1 MATRYLLLA
10 LCIGACSSNNNT
22 PSSKKGVEP
31 AQPIALAQH
40 TSTLSEMLVTSYW
53 KSEDTQKAAE
63 LFAGQE
69 YQAARDLFAAAST
82 KTSDLSVRQ
91 ALMVSICDAK
101 LGNHE
106 AAAKGFEKA
115 LAIMPDL
122 ANFLHFS
129 AARSYFFAHQ
139 SDKSMSHARAVEST
153 SIHGAD
159 AELLVGDLLRAQNNA
174 QSTYEHYKHYLE
186 SRKNPIRIPE
196 ARFRMAQAASNMEK
210 HLDAATILQ
219 QITIEAPLTRWA
231 ARASELLK
239 KTIEKLSESE
249 RKSVESFSAQQH
261 ITRAQVYYRNMRN
274 EKSEAGFT
282 AALQAPGLTEAMHC
296 DASYHLA
303 NSVYKQRNRTK
314 AAPLFLAAL
323 KSCEKSG
330 NGDLYVKAAYQG
342 GRSFATLGQRE
353 KAIEL
358 YSLIESKHPEHSYA
372 DDARVLRAEEYEKLG
387 DSKKVD
393 KLLVSIP
400 DKYPKGD
407 MAAESLWR
415 LAWRAYKA
423 KNYKQAIK
431 SLQKQVDLSAEGADL
446 GAEGQAL
453 YWLARSQGKLG
464 KSNASLAAYRQVI
477 KDYPLSYYSLL
488 ALNRLRESHPDV
500 FQEVKAE
507 IASAPDGENDGSF
520 QFRQREEYKSDGFAR
535 AIEFLRLGLPSPAS
549 AELARLGFTAPKGR
563 ERLRDEDA
571 IDRTWAVAY
580 LQHSIGN
587 FGRAL
592 WSTRWHVQDFKS
604 HWPVAGWRERW
615 TIAYPPGYLE
625 LIEKHASA
633 QSIPTELVLSF
644 VREESSFDP
653 HTESF
658 ANAIGLSQLIMPTAR
673 RFAKGTGIVVNRES
687 LRDPDSNIQI
697 GTRFMSFLL
706 QKWDNQLSLVPPSY
720 NAGEGAVAKWMKKRS
735 AWDRDAFA
743 EEIPYDETRR
753 YSKRVLSSYF
763 TYRYLLHGEIP
774 VMPNQFTPAAAQ

>member
-1 MATRYLLLA
+1 MGQTVNSPAIWDQTSNWNTFAGSVVLVIGMATRYLLLA
-10 LCIGACSSNNNT
+10 LCIGACSSNSDT
-22 PSSKKGVEP
+22 PSSNKGVEP
-31 AQPIALAQH
+31 AKPIVLTRH
-40 TSTLSEMLVTSYW
+40 SGGLSDMLVTSYW
-53 KSEDTQKAAE
+53 KSADSRKAAE

-69 YQAARDLFAAAST
+69 YQAARDLFAATSA
-82 KTSDLSVRQ
+82 KTSDLSARR

-101 LGNHE
+101 LGDHK
-106 AAAKGFEKA
+106 AAAKGYEKA
-115 LAIMPDL
+115 LVIMPDL
-122 ANFLHFS
+122 SNFLHFS
-129 AARSYFFAHQ
+129 AARSHFFAHQ
-139 SDKSMSHARAVEST
+139 SAQSMSHARAVESA

-159 AELLVGDLLRAQNNA
+159 AALLIGDLLRAQNRPEA
-174 QSTYEHYKHYLE
+174 TYKHYKHYLE
-186 SRKNPIRIPE
+186 SRKSPIRSPE

-210 HLDAATILQ
+210 HLDAAKNLQ

-231 ARASELLK
+231 SRASKLLGTTLK
-239 KTIEKLSESE
+239 KLSESD
-249 RKSVESFSAQQH
+249 KSTIKSLSAQQH
-261 ITRAQVYYRNMRN
+261 ITRAQVYYRKMRN
-274 EKSEAGFT
+274 EKSEASFA
-282 AALQAPGLTEAMHC
+282 AALEAPELTEAMHC
-296 DASYHLA
+296 NASYHLA

-330 NGDLYVKAAYQG
+330 NSDLYVKAAYQG

-387 DSKKVD
+387 DSQKVD
-393 KLLVSIP
+393 KLLASVP

-431 SLQKQVDLSAEGADL
+431 SLQKQVDLAAEGADL

-464 KSNASLAAYRQVI
+464 KTKAALLAYRQVI

-507 IASAPDGENDGSF
+507 IASAPAGENDGSF
-520 QFRQREEYKSDGFAR
+520 QFRQREEYKSAGFAR
-535 AIEFLRLGLPSPAS
+535 AIEFLRLGLSSPAA

-563 ERLRDEDA
+563 ERLHDEDA
-571 IDRTWAVAY
+571 IDRAWAVAY

-592 WSTRWHVQDFKS
+592 WSTRWHVLGFKS
-604 HWPVAGWRERW
+604 H
-615 TIAYPPGYLE
+615 
-625 LIEKHASA
+625 
-633 QSIPTELVLSF
+633 
-644 VREESSFDP
+644 
-653 HTESF
+653 
-658 ANAIGLSQLIMPTAR
+658 
-673 RFAKGTGIVVNRES
+673 
-687 LRDPDSNIQI
+687 
-697 GTRFMSFLL
+697 
-706 QKWDNQLSLVPPSY
+706 
-720 NAGEGAVAKWMKKRS
+720 
-735 AWDRDAFA
+735 
-743 EEIPYDETRR
+743 
-753 YSKRVLSSYF
+753 
-763 TYRYLLHGEIP
+763 
-774 VMPNQFTPAAAQ
+774 